1 MPLIRLFT
9 EINAP
14 IERVFDLARSIDVHK
29 NSTKHTNE
37 TAIAGKTSGLIELH
51 DTVTWRAKHLGF
63 YQTLTSK
70 ITQYN
75 RPYFFEDCMLEGIFK
90 GFQHQHIFEK
100 IGDNKTTMKDE
111 FNYTSPLFIHAYIH
125 QVQEVLFLLEV
136 LEGCFHSVPLCL
148 TSYRKDFLLVV
159 EHGQF
164 VQP

>member
-1 MPLIRLFT
+1 MPLIRLFI

-29 NSTKHTNE
+29 ISTKHTNE

-75 RPYFFEDCMLEGIFK
+75 RPYFFEDCMLAGIFK
-90 GFQHQHIFEK
+90 GFQHQHVFEK
-100 IGDNKTTMKDE
+100 IGDNKTMMKDE
-111 FNYTSPLFIHAYIH
+111 FNYTSPFGIIGKI
-125 QVQEVLFLLEV
+125 VDKLFLENYMRNLLIKRNDVIKEIA
-136 LEGCFHSVPLCL
+136 EGEDWREIL
-148 TSYRKDFLLVV
+148 RD
-159 EHGQF
+159 
-164 VQP
+164 

>member
-100 IGDNKTTMKDE
+100 IDDNKTMMKDD
-111 FNYTSPLFIHAYIH
+111 FNYTSPFGIIGKVADILFLENYMRNLLIKRN
-125 QVQEVLFLLEV
+125 QVIKEIAEGEDWREVL
-136 LEGCFHSVPLCL
+136 
-148 TSYRKDFLLVV
+148 KD
-159 EHGQF
+159 
-164 VQP
+164 

>member
-111 FNYTSPLFIHAYIH
+111 FNYTSPFGIIGKVADKLFLENYMRNLLIKRN
-125 QVQEVLFLLEV
+125 QVIKEIAEGEDWREVL
-136 LEGCFHSVPLCL
+136 
-148 TSYRKDFLLVV
+148 KD
-159 EHGQF
+159 
-164 VQP
+164 

>member
-1 MPLIRLFT
+1 MPLIRLFI

-29 NSTKHTNE
+29 ISTKHTNE

-75 RPYFFEDCMLEGIFK
+75 RPYFFEDCMLEGIFN

-100 IGDNKTTMKDE
+100 IDDNKTMMKDE
-111 FNYTSPLFIHAYIH
+111 FNYTSPFGIIGKIADKLFLENYMRQLLIKRNHVIKEIAKGEDWR
-125 QVQEVLFLLEV
+125 EVL
-136 LEGCFHSVPLCL
+136 
-148 TSYRKDFLLVV
+148 KD
-159 EHGQF
+159 
-164 VQP
+164 

>member
-75 RPYFFEDCMLEGIFK
+75 RPFSFEDCMLEGIFA

-100 IGDNKTTMKDE
+100 IDDNKTMMKDD
-111 FNYTSPLFIHAYIH
+111 FNYTSPFGIIGKVADILFLENYMRNLLIKRN
-125 QVQEVLFLLEV
+125 QVIKEIAEGEDWREVL
-136 LEGCFHSVPLCL
+136 
-148 TSYRKDFLLVV
+148 KD
-159 EHGQF
+159 
-164 VQP
+164 

>member
-100 IGDNKTTMKDE
+100 IGDIIGKEADKLFLE
-111 FNYTSPLFIHAYIH
+111 NYMRNLLIKRN
-125 QVQEVLFLLEV
+125 QVIKEIAEGEDWREVL
-136 LEGCFHSVPLCL
+136 
-148 TSYRKDFLLVV
+148 KD
-159 EHGQF
+159 
-164 VQP
+164 